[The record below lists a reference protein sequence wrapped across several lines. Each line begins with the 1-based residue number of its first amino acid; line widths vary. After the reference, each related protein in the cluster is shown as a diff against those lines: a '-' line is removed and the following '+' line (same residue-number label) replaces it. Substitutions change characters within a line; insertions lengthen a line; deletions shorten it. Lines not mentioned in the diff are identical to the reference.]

1 MSEIFIKQ
9 SADTLGRI
17 EELIKSIN
25 GRMDTSAEMLTGGVE
40 GKMKSEKEKQ
50 STEEISVTSEF
61 LDKITTLSEKITKG
75 DIKTDNFET
84 FSVKFSEMI
93 GKIGKS
99 FQEFDVQGTSEK
111 IASLESVASN
121 SLKFGLKMALATPLL
136 ILSLPGT
143 LALGA
148 VTATLGFVANKFFD
162 EKHEGNFERMAVGI
176 QKLGVGVAIFALGM
190 TGASILLASRY
201 GEVTLT
207 LLTVA
212 GAATVFSI
220 LGRQARH
227 INKGSLAMVGI
238 AASTA
243 LFAYSM
249 AKSAEAFPSAEST
262 LLILGSVAGTAIVFG
277 LAGKLM
283 KHILF
288 GSLAIAATGFA
299 TQVVAKGFKIFAED
313 VKLQENSD
321 LIWKVPA
328 LIGGLG
334 LAFTLAG
341 AGPVPLM
348 IGAGALAIAGIG
360 GALWVV
366 AKGVGEFA
374 KVNFTKSDADTM
386 RYAIQAT
393 VEGFA
398 NSFKN
403 VSLKDALTLPLKIP
417 VIAGMGVALAKLSEG
432 IKEWKR
438 NSDGW
443 KEQDSEL
450 LKHTIFGMSQA
461 FAVAGSPDGMSKLFG
476 FSVGSNNVERGI
488 DSTMRMG
495 KNLTRLAKGI
505 TAWKKMDI
513 TEDDLETIK
522 NNITKVLNVI
532 PGVFAVIGERER
544 GSDTKTYSLFGME
557 FKSPFSKGDIELGIS
572 ATRKLGD
579 TLTSLSEG
587 VLAWVKGGEKGIT
600 EESIQSAA
608 TNIKGILAVI
618 PEAFAA
624 VGKKDRE
631 SEGFFPWSDGD
642 VTRGVEI
649 ISDLS
654 ESFGSISD
662 FVKDFSSVEN
672 PDQTSK
678 TIIDIAGATGIL
690 SEAMGK
696 WEKRLDAIVEYRDPM
711 KELVETFSDLNEH
724 MEDHVEYMKDM
735 PKSSIEA
742 FSIWGS
748 TLRDLASIDV
758 DKLKKGA
765 NVSLQTGASA
775 FDFGEKFNDSRSK
788 REKRDIVEKTLESVP
803 KEKLDRIK
811 KDEEIRQMMN
821 VMMNAIGQQMQVM
834 QAQLSAL
841 RAIDSTLNGT
851 ITVKET
857 NI

>member
-1 MSEIFIKQ
+1 M
-9 SADTLGRI
+9 
-17 EELIKSIN
+17 LIQSIN
-25 GRMDTSAEMLTGGVE
+25 SKMGAATESLIGGLE
-40 GKMKSEKEKQ
+40 GKMNAEKQ
-50 STEEISVTSEF
+50 QQPEDLSVSSDF
-61 LDKITTLSEKITKG
+61 LDKITSLSEKISKG
-75 DIKTDNFET
+75 DIKTDNFEN
-84 FSVKFSEMI
+84 FSIKFSQMV
-93 GKIGKS
+93 GKIGES
-99 FQEFDVQGTSEK
+99 FNEFDVGGTLEK
-111 IASLESVASN
+111 LDSLASIADN

-136 ILSLPGT
+136 ILSLPGS

-148 VTATLGFVANKFFD
+148 ATATLGFVANRFFD
-162 EKHEGNFERMAVGI
+162 EESAENFERFAGGI
-176 QKLGVGVAIFALGM
+176 QKMGVGVALFALGM

-201 GEVTLT
+201 DDVALT
-207 LLTVA
+207 LLAVA
-212 GAATVFSI
+212 GTATVFSI
-220 LGRQARH
+220 FGRQSKH
-227 INKGSLAMVGI
+227 INRGSLALAGVSI
-238 AASTA
+238 STA
-243 LFAYSM
+243 LFAYSFS
-249 AKSAEAFPSAEST
+249 KSAEAMPDAKSS
-262 LLILGSVAGTAIVFG
+262 LLVLATIGGTALVYGIAGKFMKPMLMGALAVAG
-277 LAGKLM
+277 
-283 KHILF
+283 
-288 GSLAIAATGFA
+288 TGFA

-321 LIWKVPA
+321 LIYKVPA

-366 AKGVGEFA
+366 AKGVSEFA
-374 KVNFTKSDADTM
+374 KVNFTRSDADTM
-386 RYAIQAT
+386 RYAIQSV

-398 NSFKN
+398 NSFQN
-403 VSLKDALTLPLKIP
+403 VSLKDALLLPAKIP
-417 VIAGMGVALAKLSEG
+417 VILGMGAALGTLSIG
-432 IKEWKR
+432 IKEWSK

-443 KEQDSEL
+443 REKDSEL

-488 DSTMRMG
+488 DSTMKMG
-495 KNLTRLAKGI
+495 KNLHRLAKGI

-513 TEDDLETIK
+513 TEDDLNTIK

-532 PGVFAVIGERER
+532 PGVFAIIGERER

-557 FKSPFSKGDIELGIS
+557 FKSPFSKGDIELGIHS
-572 ATRKLGD
+572 TRKLGD
-579 TLTSLSEG
+579 TLSSLSEG

-608 TNIKGILAVI
+608 ANIKGILAVI
-618 PEAFAA
+618 PESFAA

-631 SEGFFPWSDGD
+631 SEGIFPWSDGD

-654 ESFGSISD
+654 ESFGSIST
-662 FVKDFSSVEN
+662 FVKDFSSVDDPE
-672 PDQTSK
+672 QTAN
-678 TIIDIAGATGIL
+678 TIVGIAESTGIL

-711 KELVETFSDLNEH
+711 RELVDVFGELNEH

-735 PKSSIEA
+735 PKSSIDA

-758 DKLKKGA
+758 DGLRKGA

-775 FDFGEKFNDSRSK
+775 FDFGEKFNDSKSR
-788 REKRDIVEKTLESVP
+788 REKKDIVEKTIEGVP
-803 KEKLDRIK
+803 KEKLNQIK
-811 KDEEIRQMMN
+811 KDEELRQMMN

-834 QAQLSAL
+834 QAQLSTL

-851 ITVKET
+851 LVVKET